1 MHGGK
6 EFKSDIPPLKNEEY
20 ADQLKDNRAVKKC
33 REKKGF
39 HIILTFILI
48 VFLVCKPGATTVDQT
63 TVDRTTLHRN
73 DS

>member
-1 MHGGK
+1 MHGRK
-6 EFKSDIPPLKNEEY
+6 EFKRELPPLKNERY
-20 ADQLKDNRAVKKC
+20 ADQLKDNRAVKKY

-48 VFLVCKPGATTVDQT
+48 VFLVCKPGASTIDQT
-63 TVDRTTLHRN
+63 TVDGTTLDRN

>member
-1 MHGGK
+1 MHGRK
-6 EFKSDIPPLKNEEY
+6 EFKSDLLPFKNEEY
-20 ADQLKDNRAVKKC
+20 VDQLKENRAVKKY

-48 VFLVCKPGATTVDQT
+48 VFLVCKSSARAFDQT
-63 TVDRTTLHRN
+63 TVDRTTLDRN